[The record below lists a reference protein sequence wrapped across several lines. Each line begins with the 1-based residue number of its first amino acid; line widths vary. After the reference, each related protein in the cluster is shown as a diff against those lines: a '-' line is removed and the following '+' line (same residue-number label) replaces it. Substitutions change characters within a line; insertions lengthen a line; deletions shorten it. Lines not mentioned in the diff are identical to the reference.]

1 MKITEPE
8 LITIVEGPPPD
19 FQLANELWPL
29 SLWEGSTPQAVAY
42 TQMRTFD
49 GSSMLERCTRAWSQS
64 RPVML
69 DFPQA
74 DGLRQQAEVLAA
86 RATTVEEGDVLN
98 LWVALPADQVTADD
112 EALGADDEDDD
123 DGSVDDD
130 DFAIGF

>member
-29 SLWEGSTPQAVAY
+29 SLWEGSAPQTVAY

-98 LWVALPADQVTADD
+98 LWVALPVGQVAADD
-112 EALGADDEDDD
+112 EAFDVGDDD
-123 DGSVDDD
+123 DGDAEDD
-130 DFAIGF
+130 DFAADF